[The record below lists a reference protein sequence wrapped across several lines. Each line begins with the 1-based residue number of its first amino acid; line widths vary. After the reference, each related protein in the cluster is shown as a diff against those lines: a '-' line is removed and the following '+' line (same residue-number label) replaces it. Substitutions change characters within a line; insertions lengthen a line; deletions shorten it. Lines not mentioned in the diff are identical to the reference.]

1 MGLKSKLWP
10 PSSCRSAEKVKD
22 TQLDL
27 NFRSMTSYWVLFSCS
42 DVSDSLQPHE
52 LQHARLPCPHHLPE
66 FAHTYVHWVGD
77 AIQPSHPPFPP
88 SLLPSI
94 FPSINVFS
102 NESTLHIKWPK
113 YWSFS
118 FSISFPVNIQG
129 WFPLRLTGLISLL
142 SKGLSRVFS
151 LAPQFKSISSVVLS
165 LLDGLALTSLHDY
178 QKNHDFD

>member
-66 FAHTYVHWVGD
+66 FAHTYVRWLGD

-88 SLLPSI
+88 SPPAFNLSQHQCLFQGVSSLHQVAKVWGVLASASVLTMNI
-94 FPSINVFS
+94 QDWFHLGLTGL
-102 NESTLHIKWPK
+102 STLH
-113 YWSFS
+113 Y
-118 FSISFPVNIQG
+118 
-129 WFPLRLTGLISLL
+129 
-142 SKGLSRVFS
+142 KGLSRVFS
-151 LAPQFKSISSVVLS
+151 NTSV
-165 LLDGLALTSLHDY
+165 
-178 QKNHDFD
+178 